1 MPEAQPLPCYS
12 PDSIAG
18 NDHEVVVII
27 YCQHFDVRQG
37 RDHLFFWRQVLV
49 PLVEVITCSGEE
61 DRFLPWL
68 GPGNATDPQTVRNS
82 ALTEAAPAELEPARH
97 RSRSGCGRI
106 DRNLPRVQGISFG
119 EPNALLAR
127 NGQEVP
133 LPVQCLFAP
142 AKCHFP
148 SSRGNAGPTA
158 HGTRHHSEV
167 LRPRSRDALSHVSE
181 QGLQLTPAPAWLCR
195 ANTRRS
201 FPRSSGC
208 LGPDTSVQNLHH
220 TAGFRPSQTL
230 GSQSSL
236 EETHPQL

>member
-1 MPEAQPLPCYS
+1 MPKAQPLPRYS

-18 NDHEVVVII
+18 NDHEVVVVI

-68 GPGNATDPQTVRNS
+68 DLGNAANPQRVRNS
-82 ALTEAAPAELEPARH
+82 ALTEAAPAELEPAH
-97 RSRSGCGRI
+97 HWSRSGCGRI

-119 EPNALLAR
+119 EPNTLLAR
-127 NGQEVP
+127 NSQEVS

-142 AKCHFP
+142 TKRHFP

-158 HGTRHHSEV
+158 HGTGHHGGV
-167 LRPRSRDALSHVSE
+167 LRQCSRDALSHILE

-195 ANTRRS
+195 GNTITPDAH
-201 FPRSSGC
+201 FPE
-208 LGPDTSVQNLHH
+208 
-220 TAGFRPSQTL
+220 A
-230 GSQSSL
+230 
-236 EETHPQL
+236 